1 MDKKALPSEYWPG
14 FYRTGDVQPPKNHR
28 LGVTLLLLAVIF
40 LGSLVSALSFWGIHL
55 FALLQTD
62 VDTSVRFIPN
72 MRLSAHM
79 PEAAANLEVSA
90 LAVEGCF
97 LTEFDQAYFELPQ
110 GIYITRGTEDIQ
122 SLQTGDVLLR
132 INGAA
137 VTDPE
142 FLRQAVAKYGEKVA
156 VGVDLKD
163 GFVAI
168 KGWTETSELTAE
180 DFFAKMEDLG
190 VKTIICTDISRDG
203 AMRGTN
209 RALYKA
215 LSEKFSIDLIA
226 SGGVSSVEDITALKE
241 MGLHGAIIGKAYY
254 TGAID
259 LKEALEVAK

>member
-1 MDKKALPSEYWPG
+1 MDKKALPSEYLPG
-14 FYRTGDVQPPKNHR
+14 SYRTGDVQPPKNHR

-79 PEAAANLEVSA
+79 PEAAASLEVSA

-97 LTEFDQAYFELPQ
+97 LTEFDQAYFGLPQ

-137 VTDPE
+137 VTDPDTLQSLLQQHE
-142 FLRQAVAKYGEKVA
+142 SGSLLFLDILRDNVQQ
-156 VGVDLKD
+156 
-163 GFVAI
+163 
-168 KGWTETSELTAE
+168 TLT
-180 DFFAKMEDLG
+180 
-190 VKTIICTDISRDG
+190 VIID
-203 AMRGTN
+203 
-209 RALYKA
+209 
-215 LSEKFSIDLIA
+215 
-226 SGGVSSVEDITALKE
+226 
-241 MGLHGAIIGKAYY
+241 H
-254 TGAID
+254 
-259 LKEALEVAK
+259 